1 MPCGLARRWT
11 ALSTVLK
18 RSLNVRP
25 SLVEPKA
32 AIVGSREE
40 DCIAALDSLPDDVLG
55 LIIVACGDGHLFMP
69 ELGSVSGLNCCKSV
83 LKQLH
88 RLRPL
93 VCMQI
98 RSLSVAQRLTHITCS
113 PWRIVLAY
121 TGELTAA
128 AVEEA
133 ARGRVR
139 SINMRNRTLLPAV
152 AERVVPE
159 LLGAGCSLLD
169 LKLEGVRLDSSWV
182 EVFGEAAVCS
192 EVLTELQIDGCRL
205 RGPLPELKLPALQ
218 SLFMY
223 RNQLTGDLKPLLGCI
238 KALQV
243 SGLGVPQHN
252 TPVRTRIRQASSG
265 R

>member
-1 MPCGLARRWT
+1 MFMNRMRSGLAVARRGLTRWI

-18 RSLNVRP
+18 RSLHVRP

-32 AIVGSREE
+32 AIVGSREDPLEE
-40 DCIAALDSLPDDVLG
+40 DFIAALDSLPDDVLG
-55 LIIVACGDGHLFMP
+55 LIIVACGGGHLFLP
-69 ELGSVSGLNCCKSV
+69 ELGSVSGLNCCKCV
-83 LKQLH
+83 VKQLH

-98 RSLSVAQRLTHITCS
+98 RSLSITQRLIHITGS

-139 SINMRNRTLLPAV
+139 SINMRSRTLLPAV
-152 AERVVPE
+152 AKRVVPE

-182 EVFGEAAVCS
+182 EMFGEAAVCS
-192 EVLTELQIDGCRL
+192 EVLTELQMDGCRL

-223 RNQLTGDLKPLLGCI
+223 RNQLTGDLKPLLGC

-243 SGLGVPQHN
+243 
-252 TPVRTRIRQASSG
+252 R
-265 R
+265 